1 MKKGL
6 LVILM
11 SLLTASA
18 LYAQDVDILRRKYSQ
33 VSFGKNTFKLDD
45 WKMKSDF
52 AINYTNGRTFY
63 LHEDE
68 VAGLI
73 RFAIDGSWT
82 DLTYAKYTR
91 PLVVEQKQNN
101 YKFHQLDYAL
111 NVGPSVHINPVEDVF
126 VHTYFRYAPAYSLFM
141 GDKQIYGNYATYF
154 VTGLS
159 VSYNFI
165 ALGFEGRFGNCNYQ
179 NIASAKRIK
188 QFQPNEENVISERVK
203 HRGWRIYVSLM
214 F

>member
-6 LVILM
+6 LLILM

-101 YKFHQLDYAL
+101 YKFQQLDYAL
-111 NVGPSVHINPVEDVF
+111 NVGPSVHINPIEDVF

-203 HRGWRIYVSLM
+203 HRGWRVYVSLM

>member
-6 LVILM
+6 LLLLTV
-11 SLLTASA
+11 LLTASA
-18 LYAQDVDILRRKYSQ
+18 VSAQDVDILRRKYSQ
-33 VSFGKNTFKLDD
+33 VSFAKNTFKHGD

-52 AINYTNGRTFY
+52 AVNYTNGRTFY

-73 RFAIDGSWT
+73 RFAVDGTWT
-82 DLTYAKYTR
+82 DFTYSKYTR
-91 PLVVEQKQNN
+91 PLLVEGKNNN
-101 YKFHQLDYAL
+101 YKFHQVEYAL
-111 NVGPSVHINPVEDVF
+111 NVGPSVHINPIEDIF
-126 VHTYFRYAPAYSLFM
+126 IHTYFRYAPAYSLLM

-165 ALGFEGRFGNCNYQ
+165 ALGFEGRFGNCNYN
-179 NIASAKRIK
+179 NIASAKRIEK
-188 QFQPNEENVISERVK
+188 FKPNEENVISDKVK
-203 HRGWRIYVSLM
+203 HRGWRVYVSFM